1 MLKVFNTLRRKLEE
15 FKPLEKNKVKMYN
28 CGPTVYNFAHIGNFR
43 AYVCSDILRRYLEYS
58 GYDVFQV
65 MNLTDVDDKTIRDSQ
80 KEGIGLIEF
89 TERYN
94 KAFFEDIETLNLK
107 RAKVF
112 PKATE
117 HIKEM
122 IELIKKLEKNGH
134 TYIQDGSVYF
144 KISSFKN
151 YGKLAGLNFKADEL
165 QAGSRVKA
173 DEYEKENAQDFAL
186 WKAWDPNDG
195 DVFWE
200 TEYGKGRPGWHIE
213 CSAMSGKY
221 LGESFDIHTGGIDLI
236 FPHHTN
242 EIAQSEGAFGKN
254 FVNYW
259 LHNEYMMVEGKKM
272 SKRFNNFYTLRDV
285 LAMGYSPKA
294 VRYLLLSTNYRQP
307 LNFTF
312 DGLKAAQQSVDRMF
326 EFLDKSEMFVN
337 AKNESND
344 KKSSKKYTE
353 DSNKKVIALI
363 TKVNQDFEKEMDND
377 LNTSGALAA
386 IFDFMREINALMLE
400 QSISSED
407 ADRCVMAIRE
417 FDEVLGVLE
426 REKESL
432 DKEVEALI
440 EKREAARK
448 KKDFKA
454 ADKIRDELKERGILL
469 DDTPFGV
476 KWRKA

>member
-1 MLKVFNTLRRKLEE
+1 MRAKQSFILRN
-15 FKPLEKNKVKMYN
+15 F
-28 CGPTVYNFAHIGNFR
+28 GHAVYNFAHIGNFR

-58 GYDVFQV
+58 GFDVFQV

-80 KEGIGLIEF
+80 KEGTSLIEF

-94 KAFFEDIETLNLK
+94 KAFFEDIDTLNI
-107 RAKVF
+107 RHAKVF

-134 TYIQDGSVYF
+134 TYVQEGSVYF
-144 KISSFKN
+144 KISTFKD
-151 YGKLAGLNFKADEL
+151 YGKLAGLHFKADEL
-165 QAGSRVKA
+165 KASARVKA

-186 WKAWDPNDG
+186 WKAWDSNDG

-221 LGESFDIHTGGIDLI
+221 LGDTFDIHTGGIDLI

-242 EIAQSEGAFGKN
+242 EIAQSEGATGKK

-326 EFLDKSEMFVN
+326 EFLDKLEMFVKVN
-337 AKNESND
+337 SAKGD
-344 KKSSKKYTE
+344 SKKVTQLI
-353 DSNKKVIALI
+353 KKV
-363 TKVNQDFEKEMDND
+363 NEDFEKEMDND

-386 IFDFMREINALMLE
+386 IFDFMREVNTLMSE
-400 QSISSED
+400 QNLSSED
-407 ADRCVMAIRE
+407 ADRCVMAMRE
-417 FDEVLGVLE
+417 FDEVLGVMDK
-426 REKESL
+426 EKESL
-432 DKEVEALI
+432 DKEVDALI
-440 EKREAARK
+440 AKREDARK

-454 ADKIRDELKERGILL
+454 ADKIREDLKKQGILL
-469 DDTPFGV
+469 DDTPLGV

>member
-1 MLKVFNTLRRKLEE
+1 MLKVFNTLTRKLEE
-15 FKPLEKNKVKMYN
+15 FKPLLKNKVKMYN

-43 AYVCSDILRRYLEYS
+43 AYICSDILRRYLEYS
-58 GYDVFQV
+58 GYEVFQV

-94 KAFFEDIETLNLK
+94 KAFFEDIDVLNIK
-107 RAKVF
+107 HAKVF

-122 IELIKKLEKNGH
+122 IELIEKLEKNGH

-144 KISSFKN
+144 KISTFKD
-151 YGKLAGLNFKADEL
+151 YGKLAGLHFKADEL
-165 QAGSRVKA
+165 QQSVRVKA

-186 WKAWDPNDG
+186 WKAWDSNDG

-213 CSAMSGKY
+213 CSAMSSKY
-221 LGESFDIHTGGIDLI
+221 LGDTFDIHTGGIDLI

-242 EIAQSEGAFGKN
+242 EIAQSEGATGKK

-285 LAMGYSPKA
+285 LAMDYSPKA

-326 EFLDKSEMFVN
+326 EFLDKLEMFV
-337 AKNESND
+337 KFDKVSN
-344 KKSSKKYTE
+344 KEKE
-353 DSNKKVIALI
+353 DQKSNKKVTDLI
-363 TKVNQDFEKEMDND
+363 KKVNEEFEKEMDND

-386 IFDFMREINALMLE
+386 IFDFMREVNTLMSE
-400 QSISSED
+400 QNLSSED
-407 ADRCVMAIRE
+407 ADRCVMAMRE
-417 FDEVLGVLE
+417 FDEVLGVMDK
-426 REKESL
+426 EKESL
-432 DKEVEALI
+432 DKEVDVLI
-440 EKREAARK
+440 EKREEARK
-448 KKDFKA
+448 KKDFKT
-454 ADKIRDELKERGILL
+454 ADKIREDLKKKGILL
-469 DDTPFGV
+469 DDTPLGV

>member
-1 MLKVFNTLRRKLEE
+1 MLKVFNTLTRNLEE
-15 FKPLEKNKVKMYN
+15 FKPLEKNKIKMYN
-28 CGPTVYNFAHIGNFR
+28 CGPTTYNFAHIGNFR

-58 GYDVFQV
+58 GFEVFQV

-213 CSAMSGKY
+213 CSAMSVKY

-326 EFLDKSEMFVN
+326 EFLDKLEMFVN
-337 AKNESND
+337 AK
-344 KKSSKKYTE
+344 KSKG
-353 DSNKKVIALI
+353 DNKKV
-363 TKVNQDFEKEMDND
+363 NEDFEKEMDND

-386 IFDFMREINALMLE
+386 IFDFMKEINTLMME
-400 QSISSED
+400 QNLSSED
-407 ADRCVMAIRE
+407 ADKCVMSMKE
-417 FDEVLGVLE
+417 FDAVLGVLDK
-426 REKESL
+426 EKESL
-432 DKEVEALI
+432 DKEIEALI
-440 EKREAARK
+440 QQREDARK
-448 KKDFKA
+448 KKDFKT
-454 ADKIRDELKERGILL
+454 ADKIRDELKARGILL
-469 DDTPFGV
+469 DDTPLG
-476 KWRKA
+476 

>member
-1 MLKVFNTLRRKLEE
+1 
-15 FKPLEKNKVKMYN
+15 
-28 CGPTVYNFAHIGNFR
+28 
-43 AYVCSDILRRYLEYS
+43 
-58 GYDVFQV
+58 

-94 KAFFEDIETLNLK
+94 KAFFEDIDTLNIK
-107 RAKVF
+107 HAKVF

-122 IELIKKLEKNGH
+122 IEIIKKLEKNGH
-134 TYIQDGSVYF
+134 TYVQEGSVYF
-144 KISSFKN
+144 KISTFKN

-165 QAGSRVKA
+165 QAGARVKA

-186 WKAWDPNDG
+186 WKAWDANDG

-221 LGESFDIHTGGIDLI
+221 LGDTFDIHTGGIDLI

-242 EIAQSEGAFGKN
+242 EIAQSEGATGKT

-285 LAMGYSPKA
+285 IAMGYSPKA

-326 EFLDKSEMFVN
+326 EFLDKLEMFVN
-337 AKNESND
+337 AD
-344 KKSSKKYTE
+344 KKKGDSKKVSLLLKT
-353 DSNKKVIALI
+353 
-363 TKVNQDFEKEMDND
+363 VNDAFTKEMDND

-386 IFDFMREINALMLE
+386 IFDFMREINTLMLE
-400 QSISSED
+400 QNLSPED
-407 ADRCVMAIRE
+407 ADKCVMAIRE

-426 REKESL
+426 REKESV
-432 DKEVEALI
+432 DTEVDALI
-440 EKREAARK
+440 LQRENARK
-448 KKDFKA
+448 KKDFKT

-469 DDTPFGV
+469 DDTPLGV

>member
-1 MLKVFNTLRRKLEE
+1 M
-15 FKPLEKNKVKMYN
+15 
-28 CGPTVYNFAHIGNFR
+28 
-43 AYVCSDILRRYLEYS
+43 
-58 GYDVFQV
+58 
-65 MNLTDVDDKTIRDSQ
+65 
-80 KEGIGLIEF
+80 
-89 TERYN
+89 
-94 KAFFEDIETLNLK
+94 
-107 RAKVF
+107 
-112 PKATE
+112 
-117 HIKEM
+117 
-122 IELIKKLEKNGH
+122 
-134 TYIQDGSVYF
+134 
-144 KISSFKN
+144 
-151 YGKLAGLNFKADEL
+151 
-165 QAGSRVKA
+165 
-173 DEYEKENAQDFAL
+173 
-186 WKAWDPNDG
+186 
-195 DVFWE
+195 FWE

-326 EFLDKSEMFVN
+326 EFLDKLEMFVN

-400 QSISSED
+400 QNLSSED
-407 ADRCVMAIRE
+407 ADRCVMAIKE

-432 DKEVEALI
+432 DKEIEALI
-440 EKREAARK
+440 EQREAARK

-454 ADKIRDELKERGILL
+454 ADKIRDDLKAKGILL
-469 DDTPFGV
+469 DDTPLGV
-476 KWRKA
+476 KWRKG